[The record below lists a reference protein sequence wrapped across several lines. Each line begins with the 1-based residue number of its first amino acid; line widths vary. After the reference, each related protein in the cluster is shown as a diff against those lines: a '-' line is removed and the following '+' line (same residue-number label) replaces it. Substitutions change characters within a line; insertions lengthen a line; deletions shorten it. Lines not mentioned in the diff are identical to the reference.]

1 MLISDRIP
9 ITVGVVGHLDVITT
23 EEQKLQIENLFR
35 HLGRRISKFTCLPVL
50 INCGGSRQ
58 NMSPTFS
65 LTLKK
70 RMNITKKDLS

>member
-35 HLGRRISKFTCLPVL
+35 DLAEGYPNSPVYL
-50 INCGGSRQ
+50 
-58 NMSPTFS
+58 FS
-65 LTLKK
+65 S
-70 RMNITKKDLS
+70 IA